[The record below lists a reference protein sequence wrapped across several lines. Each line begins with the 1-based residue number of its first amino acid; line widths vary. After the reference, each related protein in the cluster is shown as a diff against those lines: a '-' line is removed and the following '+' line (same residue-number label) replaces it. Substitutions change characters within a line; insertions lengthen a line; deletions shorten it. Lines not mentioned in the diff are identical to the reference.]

1 MLPQLGKPATVPF
14 LSNLRKGALRRDIL
28 QRAVEL
34 VRYLEGVC
42 VCGIFV
48 EAEMRYCKNKQTPKK
63 WSLIPTLSLSN
74 M

>member
-1 MLPQLGKPATVPF
+1 
-14 LSNLRKGALRRDIL
+14 
-28 QRAVEL
+28 VEL